1 MDRYGDRGRISVRPG
16 FGAKLSMRPI
26 SLPAFSET
34 IRFRLSLAIA
44 VVVFTLGSLVIGGL
58 YFWEQSTLVEPVL
71 MARTVVVFDA
81 TTGEVIEREF
91 GFIVPEESQRVEM
104 EKLELEAY
112 RRALSSLR
120 TSSSIALSV
129 LFVGSFGAGWF
140 LSGWALAPVR
150 RIIGV
155 ANGIT
160 ASDLGRRIGL
170 TGPRDELRDMGDTFD
185 SMLDRLEMAF
195 DDQRRF
201 VAEASHELRNPLAVA
216 RTNLELAL
224 NGGTDEEVRDA
235 ARIAHDATERMSGLV
250 DQMLDDARAGLPIN
264 ATEEVDLADVARI
277 VAADHWAAAR
287 KRNLSIAV
295 EVEPTP
301 VIGDQLALRRAVNN
315 LLSNAVRMAP
325 EGSEI
330 TLAVNRSDRDAT
342 LSVTD
347 QGPGLSADDRSHV
360 FEQFWQGSAQE
371 HRGVGL
377 GLAIVKRIAERHG
390 GDASVNAIGS
400 GSRFTIF
407 IPSR

>member
-1 MDRYGDRGRISVRPG
+1 
-16 FGAKLSMRPI
+16 MRKI

-44 VVVFTLGSLVIGGL
+44 LVVFTLGSLVIGGL

-71 MARTVVVFDA
+71 MAQTVVFRDPATGTEFETNLEFVFA
-81 TTGEVIEREF
+81 
-91 GFIVPEESQRVEM
+91 EESQRVEM

-140 LSGWALAPVR
+140 LSGWALAPVS
-150 RIIGV
+150 RITGV

-224 NGGTDEEVRDA
+224 NGGTDQEVRDA
-235 ARIAHDATERMSGLV
+235 ARIAHDATKRMSGLV
-250 DQMLDDARAGLPIN
+250 DQMLDDARAALPVN
-264 ATEEVDLADVARI
+264 ATEELDLAEVAHA
-277 VAADHWAAAR
+277 VAADHRAAAR
-287 KRNLSIAV
+287 KRNLEIGV
-295 EVEPTP
+295 ETEPTM
-301 VIGDQLALRRAVNN
+301 VIGDRLALRRAANN

-325 EGSEI
+325 DGSEI
-330 TLAVNRSDRDAT
+330 TVTVNRHDGHAT
-342 LSVTD
+342 FSVTD

-360 FEQFWQGSAQE
+360 FERFWQGSAQE

-390 GDASVNAIGS
+390 GDASVNPIDA
-400 GSRFTIF
+400 GSRFTISL
-407 IPSR
+407 PSRGGSSAK

>member
-1 MDRYGDRGRISVRPG
+1 
-16 FGAKLSMRPI
+16 MRQI

-71 MARTVVVFDA
+71 MGRTLVVIDP
-81 TTGEVIEREF
+81 TTGTEF
-91 GFIVPEESQRVEM
+91 ETNLELVFPEESQRVEM

-150 RIIGV
+150 KITGV

-224 NGGTDEEVRDA
+224 NGGTDQEVREA
-235 ARIAHDATERMSGLV
+235 ARIAHDATQRMSGLV
-250 DQMLDDARAGLPIN
+250 DQMLDDARAALPVN
-264 ATEEVDLADVARI
+264 ATEELDLADVAHI
-277 VAADHWAAAR
+277 VAADHRAAAR
-287 KRNLSIAV
+287 KRNVAIGV
-295 EVEPTP
+295 ETEPTM
-301 VIGDQLALRRAVNN
+301 VIGDRLALRRAANN

-330 TLAVNRSDRDAT
+330 TLTVNGHGGAAT

-390 GDASVNAIGS
+390 GDASVNANAN
-400 GSRFTIF
+400 GSRFTIS

>member
-1 MDRYGDRGRISVRPG
+1 
-16 FGAKLSMRPI
+16 MRQI

-34 IRFRLSLAIA
+34 IRFRVSLAIA

-71 MARTVVVFDA
+71 MARTVVFRDPN
-81 TTGEVIEREF
+81 TGEVIETNLEF
-91 GFIVPEESQRVEM
+91 VFAEESQRVEM

-129 LFVGSFGAGWF
+129 LFIGSFGAGWF

-150 RIIGV
+150 RITGV

-224 NGGTDEEVRDA
+224 NGGTDQEVREA
-235 ARIAHDATERMSGLV
+235 ARIAHDATQRMSGLV
-250 DQMLDDARAGLPIN
+250 DQMLDDARAGLPVN
-264 ATEEVDLADVARI
+264 ATEELDLADVAQI
-277 VAADHWAAAR
+277 VAADHRAAAR
-287 KRNLSIAV
+287 KRNVVIGV
-295 EVEPTP
+295 ETEPTM
-301 VIGDQLALRRAVNN
+301 VIGDRLALRRAANN
-315 LLSNAVRMAP
+315 LLSNAVRLVP

-330 TLAVNRSDRDAT
+330 TLTVNGHGGDAT

-360 FEQFWQGSAQE
+360 FEQFWQGPAQGSAQE

-390 GDASVNAIGS
+390 GHASVNANDT
-400 GSRFTIF
+400 GSRFTISL
-407 IPSR
+407 PSR

>member
-1 MDRYGDRGRISVRPG
+1 
-16 FGAKLSMRPI
+16 MRQI

-71 MARTVVVFDA
+71 MARTVVIRDL
-81 TTGEVIEREF
+81 TTGDLIETEF
-91 GFIVPEESQRVEM
+91 ELIFPEESQRVEM

-112 RRALSSLR
+112 RRALRSLR

-150 RIIGV
+150 RITGV

-224 NGGTDEEVRDA
+224 NGGSEQEVRDA
-235 ARIAHDATERMSGLV
+235 ARIAHDATQRMSELV
-250 DQMLDDARAGLPIN
+250 DQMLDEARAALPVN
-264 ATEEVDLADVARI
+264 ATEHLDLSDLAEI
-277 VAADHWAAAR
+277 VAADHRAAAR
-287 KRNLSIAV
+287 KRNVAIAV
-295 EVEPTP
+295 ETEPTP
-301 VIGDQLALRRAVNN
+301 VIGDRLALRRAANN
-315 LLSNAVRMAP
+315 LLSNAVRLAP
-325 EGSEI
+325 EGSQI
-330 TLAVNRSDRDAT
+330 TLAVNRQGGKAT

-347 QGPGLSADDRSHV
+347 EGPGLSAEDRSHV
-360 FEQFWQGSAQE
+360 FDQFWQGSGQE
-371 HRGVGL
+371 HHGVGL
-377 GLAIVKRIAERHG
+377 GLAIVRRIAERHG
-390 GDASVNAIGS
+390 GGASVEAVDT
-400 GSRFTIF
+400 GSRFTISL
-407 IPSR
+407 PSQ

>member
-1 MDRYGDRGRISVRPG
+1 
-16 FGAKLSMRPI
+16 MRQI

-71 MARTVVVFDA
+71 MGRTLVVIDP
-81 TTGEVIEREF
+81 TTGEVIETNLEF
-91 GFIVPEESQRVEM
+91 VFAEESQRVEM

-129 LFVGSFGAGWF
+129 LFIGSFGAGWF

-150 RIIGV
+150 RITGV

-224 NGGTDEEVRDA
+224 NGGTDQEVREA

-250 DQMLDDARAGLPIN
+250 DQMLDDARAALPVN
-264 ATEEVDLADVARI
+264 ATEELDLADVAQI
-277 VAADHWAAAR
+277 VAADHKAAAR
-287 KRNLSIAV
+287 KRNVVIGV
-295 EVEPTP
+295 ETEPTM
-301 VIGDQLALRRAVNN
+301 VIGDRLALRRAANN

-330 TLAVNRSDRDAT
+330 TLTVSRHGGDAT

-360 FEQFWQGSAQE
+360 FEQFWQGPAQE

-390 GDASVNAIGS
+390 GNAAVNANANASGT
-400 GSRFTIF
+400 GSRFTISL
-407 IPSR
+407 PSHPGPFGGDSLGRGL